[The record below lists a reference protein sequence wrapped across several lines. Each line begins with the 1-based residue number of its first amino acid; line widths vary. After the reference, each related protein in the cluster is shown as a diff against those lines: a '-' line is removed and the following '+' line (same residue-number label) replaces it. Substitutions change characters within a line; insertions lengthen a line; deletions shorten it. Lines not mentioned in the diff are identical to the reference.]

1 MHQETGNIVCYIWY
15 NIAANVLL
23 FLTENVSASLRDV
36 GFYDQTS
43 PVTTIHC
50 VLWKKKKKSMNGIK
64 CPICTFQT
72 KYISR
77 KEGVWA
83 SVVSKH
89 TVKSR
94 DDR

>member
-50 VLWKKKKKSMNGIK
+50 VLWKKKKIHEWYQM
-64 CPICTFQT
+64 PYL
-72 KYISR
+72 YISNKIYQQER
-77 KEGVWA
+77 GSLGICCE
-83 SVVSKH
+83 
-89 TVKSR
+89 
-94 DDR
+94 